1 MTLQH
6 TERISGLGRLPILAR
21 LPERTLERIAQ
32 SCAWRQYAPGE
43 QILGYQDTST
53 DVSFLLA
60 GKARAIIY
68 SLEGKAVVFSDLR
81 PGTMFGEIAAI
92 DRKGRSAS
100 IEALEPCTIASLSA
114 EQFEALMLAEP
125 SVALATLRHVAA
137 DVRRLSERVF
147 EFSTLAVQNR
157 IHAEL
162 LRLAGETQQKGREVV
177 LAPAPSLSDIANR
190 ISTHREAVSRELSRL
205 ATIGLLR
212 REGSNLRI
220 TNRPKLAELVHEAKG
235 D

>member
-1 MTLQH
+1 MKH
-6 TERISGLGRLPILAR
+6 SERIAGLARLPILAN
-21 LPERTLERIAQ
+21 LPEPALEPVAQ
-32 SCAWRQYAPGE
+32 SCTWRQYAPGE
-43 QILGYQDTST
+43 QVLGYQETST

-68 SLEGKAVVFSDLR
+68 SLEGKAVVFADLK
-81 PGTMFGEIAAI
+81 PGAMFGEIAAI
-92 DRKGRSAS
+92 DRKARSAS

-114 EQFEALMLAEP
+114 NQFEALMLREP

-162 LRLAGETQQKGREVV
+162 LRLAGEAQPKGAEVV
-177 LAPAPSLSDIANR
+177 LSPAPSLSDIANR

-205 ATIGLLR
+205 AAGGLLR
-212 REGSNLRI
+212 REGGNLRI
-220 TNRPKLAELVHEAKG
+220 TSLPKLAELVHEAKG